1 METTALKRLYRSLFL
16 AILIISLPVR
26 SFAQSSVTLFGSV
39 DDGITYVNNVGG
51 KSLVGLSDG
60 IQRSNKLGFQGTED
74 LGGGTK
80 AIFTL
85 VNGFSLNNGTTSPSG
100 SMFKEAWAGLS
111 NTTYGSLTLGRQYDL
126 MSDLVKYFACLEC
139 GAYVVTNTD
148 ADHSNGDYMSN
159 VVKYRTPGD
168 HELGAAAMYAFGS
181 RDSGYTASGRTI
193 GLEGSYAHGP
203 FAATLVYLDIN
214 GMPFSASTMGVPT
227 VLGVNVAKTPSFD
240 LTNDQIFAAGVSY
253 KIGKATIDALYSNA
267 RLKLSSVAA
276 TDQAARLGATYLVR
290 PDALVSFMET
300 FEHFEGQSWWT
311 TSSGFSYFFSK
322 ATRAYLDVEYQ
333 KSSDAAVASIRRIGP
348 SSAQTQLLL
357 RVGLIHTF

>member
-1 METTALKRLYRSLFL
+1 METTALKPFYQALFIS
-16 AILIISLPVR
+16 ILITLSPTR
-26 SFAQSSVTLFGSV
+26 GFAQSSVTLFGSV

-51 KSLVGLSDG
+51 KSLVALTDG

-74 LGGGTK
+74 MGGGTK

-85 VNGFSLNNGTTSPSG
+85 VNGFSLNNGAASPSG
-100 SMFKEAWAGLS
+100 SMFKEAWLGLS
-111 NTTYGSLTLGRQYDL
+111 NSTYGSLTLGRQYDL

-159 VVKYRTPGD
+159 VVKYRTPANHD
-168 HELGAAAMYAFGS
+168 FGAAAMYAFGS

-203 FAATLVYLDIN
+203 FTATLVYLDIN
-214 GMPFSASTMGVPT
+214 GLPFSAGTMGVPT

-240 LTNDQIFAAGVSY
+240 LTNDQILAAGASY
-253 KIGKATIDALYSNA
+253 KIGKVTIDALYSNA
-267 RLKLSSVAA
+267 RLKLHNVTA
-276 TDQAARLGATYLVR
+276 TDQAARFGANYLIA
-290 PDALVSFMET
+290 PDALVSLMET

-322 ATRAYLDVEYQ
+322 ATRAYLDLEYQ
-333 KSSDAAVASIRRIGP
+333 KSSEAAVASIRRIGP
-348 SSAQTQLLL
+348 SSTQTQFLV
-357 RVGLIHTF
+357 RAGLMHTF